1 MRGSRKLSRSPVKY
15 PALTKKG
22 VLMRAV
28 QRLTV
33 AHAIVSRL
41 RAAMS
46 AISILAAGA
55 FFTVA
60 IAPAFSA
67 APATAAGPTIVLI
80 GGDKQGYP
88 RTEHDYPDGILAIER
103 LIKGSPQLQALHPIV
118 KSFPAGF
125 PADLSQ
131 IADADVVLLYFGMD
145 YRTMSQVLDDAA
157 RRETIARL
165 MARGA
170 GLIALH
176 QASTVPHRTSFI
188 PMADWLGGVRFGMA
202 DRTTEI
208 AQIRISGA
216 GKNPVANGLKFFDYL
231 DEFYPTIS
239 FSTTDKVTPILTAKT
254 HIQTR
259 DNQPVF
265 EEPPA
270 DHVIAWT
277 AERPNGGRSFAFT
290 SGHYLLTFDQ
300 PEIRTMLLNA
310 ILWTA
315 KRDVPAAGATTD
327 APTMPHGGRHIAG
340 SDVPQRVVLPRAEA
354 QVQLQPWGKLEW
366 FASRELGNS
375 TSMTIGMATISPGK
389 ENPLHRH
396 PNCDEILQVLQ
407 GEIMNRVGDKEY
419 EMHAGDTVTIP
430 EGTPHNARNIG
441 KEDAVLSISYNTP
454 DRIAIG
460 EK

>member
-1 MRGSRKLSRSPVKY
+1 
-15 PALTKKG
+15 
-22 VLMRAV
+22 MRAIQKTGSPAV
-28 QRLTV
+28 LAQLP
-33 AHAIVSRL
+33 
-41 RAAMS
+41 AAMP
-46 AISILAAGA
+46 AICILAAVA
-55 FFTVA
+55 FLTAAAEPAGPTAVA
-60 IAPAFSA
+60 AS
-67 APATAAGPTIVLI
+67 AGPTIILI

-103 LIKGSPQLQALHPIV
+103 LIKGSPQLQSLNPIV

-125 PADLSQ
+125 PSDLSQ
-131 IADADVVLLYFGMD
+131 IDDADVVLLYFGMD
-145 YRTMSQVLDDAA
+145 YQKMSHVLDNKP
-157 RRETIARL
+157 RRVAMERLIAK
-165 MARGA
+165 GA

-176 QASTVPHRTSFI
+176 QASTVPDRTSVI

-208 AQIRISGA
+208 AQIRISGG
-216 GKNPVANGLKFFDYL
+216 GKNPVANGLKPFEYL
-231 DEFYPTIS
+231 DEFYPTLT

-259 DNQPVF
+259 NNQPVF
-265 EEPPA
+265 EEPPS
-270 DHVIAWT
+270 DHVIAWA

-300 PEIRTMLLNA
+300 PQIRTMLLNA

-315 KRDVPAAGATTD
+315 RRDVPPSGATTN
-327 APTMPHGGRHIAG
+327 APTMPRGGSHAAG
-340 SDVPQRVVLPRAEA
+340 PTSSQRLILPHSDAVV
-354 QVQLQPWGKLEW
+354 QSQPWGKLEW

-375 TSMTIGMATISPGK
+375 TSMTVGIATISPGK
-389 ENPLHRH
+389 ENPVHRH
-396 PNCDEILQVLQ
+396 PNCDEILHVLQ
-407 GEIMNRVGDKEY
+407 GQIMNRVGDKEY

-430 EGTPHNARNIG
+430 EGMPHNARNIS
-441 KEDAVLSISYNTP
+441 KEDAVLSISYNSP

>member
-1 MRGSRKLSRSPVKY
+1 MRAIQTLNLSRAVLARL
-15 PALTKKG
+15 PA
-22 VLMRAV
+22 
-28 QRLTV
+28 
-33 AHAIVSRL
+33 AIP
-41 RAAMS
+41 
-46 AISILAAGA
+46 AICVLAAGA
-55 FFTVA
+55 FFTFVA
-60 IAPAFSA
+60 STVAA
-67 APATAAGPTIVLI
+67 APGGPTIVLI

-103 LIKGSPQLQALHPIV
+103 LIKGSTQLQALNPTV

-125 PADLSQ
+125 PSDLSQ

-145 YRTMSQVLDDAA
+145 YRTMSDVLDSKPRRDAI
-157 RRETIARL
+157 ERL
-165 MARGA
+165 MEKGA

-176 QASTVPHRTSFI
+176 QASTVPDRTSVI

-216 GKNPVANGLKFFDYL
+216 GKNPIANGLKPFEYL
-231 DEFYPTIS
+231 DEFYPTIT

-259 DNQPVF
+259 NNQPVF
-265 EEPPA
+265 EEPPS
-270 DHVIAWT
+270 DHVIAWA

-315 KRDVPAAGATTD
+315 KRDVTLAGATTD
-327 APTMPHGGRHIAG
+327 APTMPRGGSRAAA
-340 SDVPQRVVLPRAEA
+340 SAAPKSVLLLRADA
-354 QVQLQPWGKLEW
+354 QVQTQPWGKLEW

-375 TSMTIGMATISPGK
+375 TSMTVGIATISPGK
-389 ENPLHRH
+389 ENPVHFH
-396 PNCDEILQVLQ
+396 PNCDEILHVLQ
-407 GEIMNRVGDKEY
+407 GNIMNRVGDKEF
-419 EMHAGDTVTIP
+419 EMRAGDTVTVP

-441 KEDAVLSISYNTP
+441 KDDAVLSISYNTP

>member
-1 MRGSRKLSRSPVKY
+1 MRAIQTLNLSRAVLARL
-15 PALTKKG
+15 PA
-22 VLMRAV
+22 
-28 QRLTV
+28 
-33 AHAIVSRL
+33 AIP
-41 RAAMS
+41 
-46 AISILAAGA
+46 AICVLAAGA
-55 FFTVA
+55 FFTSVA
-60 IAPAFSA
+60 STAAA
-67 APATAAGPTIVLI
+67 APGGPTIVLI

-103 LIKGSPQLQALHPIV
+103 LIKGSTQLQALNPTV

-125 PADLSQ
+125 PSDLSQ

-145 YRTMSQVLDDAA
+145 YRTMSDVLDSKP
-157 RRETIARL
+157 RRDSIERL
-165 MARGA
+165 MEKGA

-176 QASTVPHRTSFI
+176 QASTVPDRTSVI

-216 GKNPVANGLKFFDYL
+216 GKNPIANGLKPFEYL
-231 DEFYPTIS
+231 DEFYPTIT

-259 DNQPVF
+259 NNQPVF
-265 EEPPA
+265 EEPPS
-270 DHVIAWT
+270 DHVIAWA
-277 AERPNGGRSFAFT
+277 AERPNGGRSFGFT

-315 KRDVPAAGATTD
+315 KRDVTLAGATTD
-327 APTMPHGGRHIAG
+327 APTMPRGGSRAAA
-340 SDVPQRVVLPRAEA
+340 SAAPKSVLLLRADA
-354 QVQLQPWGKLEW
+354 QVQTQPWGKLEW

-375 TSMTIGMATISPGK
+375 TSMTVGIATISPGK
-389 ENPLHRH
+389 ENPVHFH
-396 PNCDEILQVLQ
+396 PNCDEILHVLQ
-407 GEIMNRVGDKEY
+407 GNIMNRVGDKEF
-419 EMHAGDTVTIP
+419 EMRAGDTVTVP

-441 KEDAVLSISYNTP
+441 KDDAVLSISYNTP

>member
-1 MRGSRKLSRSPVKY
+1 MRVTERLAVS
-15 PALTKKG
+15 
-22 VLMRAV
+22 RAV
-28 QRLTV
+28 LAQLP
-33 AHAIVSRL
+33 
-41 RAAMS
+41 AAMP
-46 AISILAAGA
+46 AICILAAVA
-55 FFTVA
+55 FFTA
-60 IAPAFSA
+60 AA
-67 APATAAGPTIVLI
+67 APSGPTVAAAPSGPTIVLI

-103 LIKGSPQLQALHPIV
+103 LIKGSPQLQALHPVV
-118 KSFPAGF
+118 KSFPTGF
-125 PADLSQ
+125 PSDLSQ
-131 IADADVVLLYFGMD
+131 IADADVVLLYFGMN
-145 YRTMSQVLDDAA
+145 YGTMSQVLDDEP
-157 RRETIARL
+157 RRVAMERL
-165 MARGA
+165 MAKGA

-176 QASTVPHRTSFI
+176 QASTVPTQASVI

-216 GKNPVANGLKFFDYL
+216 DKNPIANGLKPFELL
-231 DEFYPTIS
+231 DEFYPTLT
-239 FSTTDKVTPILTAKT
+239 FSTTDKITPILSAKV

-259 DNQPVF
+259 NNQPVF

-270 DHVIAWT
+270 DHVIAWA

-300 PEIRTMLLNA
+300 PQVRDMLLNA

-315 KRDVPAAGATTD
+315 KRDVPPAGATTD
-327 APTMPHGGRHIAG
+327 APTMPRGGSRGA
-340 SDVPQRVVLPRAEA
+340 SSAAPQRLLLPRADALVE
-354 QVQLQPWGKLEW
+354 QQPWGKLEW
-366 FASRELGNS
+366 FASRALGNS
-375 TSMTIGMATISPGK
+375 TFMTVGIATINPGK
-389 ENPLHRH
+389 ENPVHRH
-396 PNCDEILQVLQ
+396 PNCDEILHVLQ
-407 GEIMNRVGDKEY
+407 GQIMNRVGDKEY

-441 KEDAVLSISYNTP
+441 KDDAVLAIAYNTP

>member
-1 MRGSRKLSRSPVKY
+1 MTGPVRDSSKPD
-15 PALTKKG
+15 PAQAKDKG
-22 VLMRAV
+22 VLMRAIR
-28 QRLTV
+28 RL
-33 AHAIVSRL
+33 AVSRAVL
-41 RAAMS
+41 AQLPAAMP
-46 AISILAAGA
+46 AICVLAAGA
-55 FFTVA
+55 FFTT
-60 IAPAFSA
+60 A
-67 APATAAGPTIVLI
+67 AATTASHAAAAQAGPTIVLI

-125 PADLSQ
+125 PSDLSQ

-145 YRTMSQVLDDAA
+145 YRTMSHVLDNEPRRAA
-157 RRETIARL
+157 IERL
-165 MARGA
+165 MAKGA

-176 QASTVPHRTSFI
+176 QASTVPDRTSAI

-208 AQIRISGA
+208 AQIRPSGE
-216 GKNPVANGLKFFDYL
+216 GKSPVANGLKPFAYL
-231 DEFYPTIS
+231 DEFYPTVT
-239 FSTTDKVTPILTAKT
+239 FSTADKVTPILTAKT

-259 DNQPVF
+259 NNQPVF

-270 DHVIAWT
+270 DHVIAWAT
-277 AERPNGGRSFAFT
+277 ERPNGGRSFAFT
-290 SGHYLLTFDQ
+290 SAHYLLTFDQ

-315 KRDVPAAGATTD
+315 KREVPTAGASTN
-327 APTMPHGGRHIAG
+327 APTMPRGGSRAAT
-340 SDVPQRVVLPRAEA
+340 PQRLLLPRADA

-375 TSMTIGMATISPGK
+375 TSMTVGIATISPGK
-389 ENPLHRH
+389 ENPVHRH
-396 PNCDEILQVLQ
+396 PNCDEILHVLQ
-407 GEIMNRVGDKEY
+407 GQIMNRVGDKEY

-441 KEDAVLSISYNTP
+441 KDDAVLSIAYNTP

>member
-1 MRGSRKLSRSPVKY
+1 MRAIQTLNLSRAVLARL
-15 PALTKKG
+15 PA
-22 VLMRAV
+22 
-28 QRLTV
+28 
-33 AHAIVSRL
+33 AIP
-41 RAAMS
+41 
-46 AISILAAGA
+46 AICVLAAGA
-55 FFTVA
+55 FFTFVA
-60 IAPAFSA
+60 STAAA
-67 APATAAGPTIVLI
+67 APGGPTIVLI

-103 LIKGSPQLQALHPIV
+103 LIKGSPQLQALNPTV

-125 PADLSQ
+125 PSDLSQ

-145 YRTMSQVLDDAA
+145 YRTMSDVLDSKP
-157 RRETIARL
+157 RRDSIERL
-165 MARGA
+165 MEKGA

-176 QASTVPHRTSFI
+176 QASTVPDRTSVI

-216 GKNPVANGLKFFDYL
+216 GKNPIANGLKPFEYL
-231 DEFYPTIS
+231 DEFYPTIT

-259 DNQPVF
+259 NNQPVF
-265 EEPPA
+265 EEPPS
-270 DHVIAWT
+270 DHVIAWA

-315 KRDVPAAGATTD
+315 KRDVALAGATTD
-327 APTMPHGGRHIAG
+327 APTMPRGGSRAAA
-340 SDVPQRVVLPRAEA
+340 SAAPKSVLLLRADA
-354 QVQLQPWGKLEW
+354 QVQTQPWGKLEW

-375 TSMTIGMATISPGK
+375 TSMTVGIATISPGK
-389 ENPLHRH
+389 ENPVHFH
-396 PNCDEILQVLQ
+396 PNCDEILHVLQ
-407 GEIMNRVGDKEY
+407 GNIMNRVGDKEF
-419 EMHAGDTVTIP
+419 EMRAGDTVTVP

-441 KEDAVLSISYNTP
+441 KDDAVLSISYNTP

>member
-1 MRGSRKLSRSPVKY
+1 MEEVMQIGKNSFAYEHTVS
-15 PALTKKG
+15 
-22 VLMRAV
+22 RAV
-28 QRLTV
+28 LAQLP
-33 AHAIVSRL
+33 
-41 RAAMS
+41 AAMP
-46 AISILAAGA
+46 AICVLVAAA
-55 FFTVA
+55 FFTA
-60 IAPAFSA
+60 AA
-67 APATAAGPTIVLI
+67 APSAPTVAAAVSGPTIVLI

-88 RTEHDYPDGILAIER
+88 RREHDYPDGILAIER
-103 LIKGSPQLQALHPIV
+103 LIKGSPQLQALNPVV

-125 PADLSQ
+125 PSDLSQ

-145 YRTMSQVLDDAA
+145 YRTMSDVLDNEP
-157 RRETIARL
+157 RRVAVEQL
-165 MARGA
+165 MAKGV

-176 QASTVPHRTSFI
+176 QASTVPSQTSVI

-208 AQIRISGA
+208 AQIRISGS
-216 GKNPVANGLKFFDYL
+216 GKNPIANGLKPFEYL
-231 DEFYPTIS
+231 DEFYPTIT

-259 DNQPVF
+259 NNQPVF
-265 EEPPA
+265 EEPPS
-270 DHVIAWT
+270 DHVIAWA

-300 PEIRTMLLNA
+300 PQIRTMLLNA

-315 KRDVPAAGATTD
+315 KRDVPPAGATTN
-327 APTMPHGGRHIAG
+327 APNMPHGGSRGPSAA
-340 SDVPQRVVLPRAEA
+340 PQRLLLPRADA
-354 QVQLQPWGKLEW
+354 LVQPQPWGKLEW

-375 TSMTIGMATISPGK
+375 TSMTVGIATINPGK
-389 ENPLHRH
+389 ENPVHLH
-396 PNCDEILQVLQ
+396 PNCDEILHVLQ
-407 GEIMNRVGDKEY
+407 GQIMNRVGDKEY

-430 EGTPHNARNIG
+430 EGMPHNARNIG
-441 KEDAVLSISYNTP
+441 KDDAVLSISYNTP